1 MAAQIP
7 PRGGPVR
14 RNGVGCGAFVLGE
27 NGKKV
32 MTESRKGSRPEDPE
46 SASEHG
52 AGRVV
57 HDERGNAVWNWAKE
71 IGRSS
76 LDSTSAL
83 LKKLNIADLKI
94 EGQPDEAPM
103 PPAKAP
109 SEKAFAKP
117 NIAREPGGGYDPYD
131 RNVAAKKPTAP
142 AGPVGKPQFKP
153 QPKK

>member
-1 MAAQIP
+1 
-7 PRGGPVR
+7 
-14 RNGVGCGAFVLGE
+14 
-27 NGKKV
+27 
-32 MTESRKGSRPEDPE
+32 MTESRKVLRPEDKEPP
-46 SASEHG
+46 SEHN

-71 IGRSS
+71 TGRSS

-94 EGQPDEAPM
+94 EGQADEV

-109 SEKAFAKP
+109 TERAPGKQNAP
-117 NIAREPGGGYDPYD
+117 RDVGGGYDPYD
-131 RNVAAKKPTAP
+131 QKVAVKKPTAP
-142 AGPVGKPQFKP
+142 VGPVGRPQFKP